1 MRQHPNTQSKTLV
14 TAIRLALYSATATPH
29 KASCWQMG
37 VGIVLLGSA
46 TCAGAEPVNPL
57 PLVQK
62 TVDQTT
68 AVNRVATTS
77 LQASPDSTNL
87 SKNTPAV
94 LSSALNPDATHSALV
109 NPALVNPDLS
119 MLSTT
124 TPLAF
129 DPVQNAVQMQA
140 DLATLPQQIDLAPV
154 DITSLM
160 QQAQAARQAA
170 SADASR
176 ITTPS
181 STANVPDTVIQSTN
195 DELIVSSITNG
206 LGGTD
211 TSTPANTNTNTNTNA
226 NAMPVTDAT
235 TDPVADPVAST
246 NTANNELK
254 QAQQETQ
261 VSADAAD
268 LAQGKK
274 PDQILAENAQALK
287 DDPTDP
293 DAASQKKPNVFKR
306 IWYRFWPPRGE
317 LAKALPTI
325 EVDVSGAPELLSK
338 NIEAKLKQY
347 TVEAFSDFRASL
359 PQLRSMAREASEAV
373 GYYKAVFRFEQVN
386 AERLRVQVTPN
397 EPVLVA
403 TQDIHYEGEA
413 NEDSTFTDIRK
424 KPDLDIGEQMNDE
437 LYEKTKGRISTA
449 ATEKGYF
456 DGYWIMHDVKV
467 TLPENTADIN
477 LAYHSGERY
486 KLGAVEFRNA
496 DPDKPIPLKEKL
508 LRQLVPFD
516 ENDDYGSWKINALSR
531 NLSDTRYFNN
541 VQVDL
546 VIPDPI
552 VKPIQLPADA
562 DINQLTTMQRQ
573 SLAIN
578 NESGQA
584 TEQAVPTTGVDES
597 QFAGVAESDTPL
609 QRSAEAQQ
617 ELSEAERKEAERKQA
632 QVQVRETRI
641 IPVVVTVNA
650 DKPNSAEVGVGY
662 GTDTEFR
669 LRSQY
674 RKALVNTS
682 GHSVE
687 SNLELSKIR
696 QAMDIRY
703 TLPYKHPLEDTI
715 SVFGGYEKEDRDDVG
730 KDLGL
735 TINSATV
742 GVERAIKPKNG
753 DWQHTISARYRL
765 DQLERNNNDVIRSEL
780 PPPFNLQNSRFE
792 QESLL
797 FGYGLSKTY
806 TVGRLDPTRA
816 FRQFY
821 NVEVGSSS
829 LLTDT
834 DMAIVRAGWRFI
846 YSFGENDNHQVVG
859 RADAATIVTQNFED
873 VPYNLRFFAGGDQS
887 IRGYDYKSLSTE
899 QNGYLVGGQNLAVG
913 GLEYNYQFIPKW
925 RGAVFVDAGN
935 AFDKQFND
943 PVKVGAGIGVRWSSP
958 VGPIRIDVGAG
969 VSEKN
974 IPIRLHFFIGPQL

>member
-1 MRQHPNTQSKTLV
+1 MRQHPNMQSKTLV

-29 KASCWQMG
+29 KAFCWQIG
-37 VGIVLLGSA
+37 FGIVLLGSA

-68 AVNRVATTS
+68 AVNSVVTMPP
-77 LQASPDSTNL
+77 QASPDSTNL

-94 LSSALNPDATHSALV
+94 SSSALNPDATHSALV

-129 DPVQNAVQMQA
+129 DPVQNAAQMQA

-160 QQAQAARQAA
+160 QQAEAARQAA

-181 STANVPDTVIQSTN
+181 TTANVPDTVIQSTN

-211 TSTPANTNTNTNTNA
+211 TSTPANA

-235 TDPVADPVAST
+235 IDPVADPVAST

-338 NIEAKLKQY
+338 NIEAKLEQY

-403 TQDIHYEGEA
+403 TQDIRYEGEA

-597 QFAGVAESDTPL
+597 QFAGVAEADTPL
-609 QRSAEAQQ
+609 QRSAEAQR
-617 ELSEAERKEAERKQA
+617 ELTEAERKEAERKQA

-696 QAMDIRY
+696 QALDVRY

-765 DQLERNNNDVIRSEL
+765 DQLERNNNDVIQSQL